1 MTVEDGKVV
10 SISYTLQD
18 DAGEVLDSSEGK
30 DDLDY
35 LHGHQNIV
43 AGLEEALEGKSI
55 GDSVK
60 VSVPPEKGYGIREDD
75 ALMEVPRDNMP
86 DEELELGTQFSAQ
99 DKDGNQKIVTL
110 VEIEEETVKLDANH
124 PLAGETLHFDATV
137 NAIRDALQV
146 ELDHGHVHD
155 PSHHHH

>member
-1 MTVEDGKVV
+1 MTVEEGKVV
-10 SISYTLQD
+10 SIAYTLKD
-18 DAGEVLDSSEGK
+18 DGGEVLDSSDGK

-43 AGLEEALEGKSI
+43 AGLEEALVGKSI

-60 VSVPPEKGYGIREDD
+60 ASVPPEKGYGIREDD

-86 DEELELGTQFSAQ
+86 EDELELGTQFSAQ

-110 VEIEEETVKLDANH
+110 VEVGEETVKLDANH
-124 PLAGETLHFDATV
+124 PLAGETLHFDVTV

-155 PSHHHH
+155 PNHHHH